1 MLVLVIQFTV
11 QQQTSFSNKPIDLS
25 AQNVTV
31 DGKHNTA
38 HVVQSHE
45 EKRSGLTVSVG
56 GQIVNELN
64 AVQQLGKRANSR
76 KK

>member
-1 MLVLVIQFTV
+1 MLRLVMPFIVLR
-11 QQQTSFSNKPIDLS
+11 QTIFSNQPADLS
-25 AQNVTV
+25 AKNVTV

-64 AVQQLGKRANSR
+64 NVQQLG
-76 KK
+76 